1 MEIIIDDNTTI
12 SEIQS
17 EFNKHFP
24 YLKLEFFEFDPTGEN
39 TFLKNNLITNSEVT
53 LNKIRHFHVPGFVS
67 MNGNQLVS
75 TFEKNLKENFGINA
89 QIFRKS
95 GGNWLQTTSTD
106 KWTLSEQNRKGL
118 EMETTIE
125 NPSTENIEEY
135 QEQK

>member
-95 GGNWLQTTSTD
+95 GWNWLQTTSTD